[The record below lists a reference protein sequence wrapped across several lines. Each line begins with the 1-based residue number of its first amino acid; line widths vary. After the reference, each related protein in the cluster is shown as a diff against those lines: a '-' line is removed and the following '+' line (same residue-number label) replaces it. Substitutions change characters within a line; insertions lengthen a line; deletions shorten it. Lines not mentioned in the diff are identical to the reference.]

1 MPRKFIKWLTV
12 MRAGAGPERIL
23 EEGRRHKD
31 RVWGGA
37 ARSAI
42 VKTHQ
47 SSPQKS
53 GTEQRP
59 LGDKKWAR
67 GARQWESSTLGGGDR
82 DLRLQNT
89 IWQLCRVS
97 N

>member
-12 MRAGAGPERIL
+12 VRAGAGP

-37 ARSAI
+37 ARRAI

-47 SSPQKS
+47 SSPEKS

-67 GARQWESSTLGGGDR
+67 EGLDNGNQVHLEVGTE
-82 DLRLQNT
+82 
-89 IWQLCRVS
+89 I
-97 N
+97 